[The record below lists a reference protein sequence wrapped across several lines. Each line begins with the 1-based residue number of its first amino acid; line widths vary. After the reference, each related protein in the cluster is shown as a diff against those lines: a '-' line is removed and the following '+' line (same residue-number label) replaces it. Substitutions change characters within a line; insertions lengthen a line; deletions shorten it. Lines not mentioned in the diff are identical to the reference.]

1 MNEPARTRTR
11 VLLVSGWA
19 TSGKDAVAVALG
31 QYGYRRVAF
40 ADPLKRHVAAATG
53 ISEAVFHSR
62 TLKDRPFT
70 GSPPPRYPTART
82 PRDVLLQHAIT
93 ARARDPDIY
102 AREIAT
108 EIRDNP
114 GIHHWVIS
122 DWRYRREYTFLRG
135 EGFELIRV
143 RVNRPGVVPS
153 TDPTEHD
160 LADVEMDHVIDNNAS
175 LEDLRHAVT
184 QTLVRRYGVSGYRAP
199 PTAEE
204 AYLP

>member
-1 MNEPARTRTR
+1 MSEPSRTRTR

-19 TSGKDAVAVALG
+19 TSGKDAVAIALG

-70 GSPPPRYPTART
+70 GSPPARYPTART
-82 PRDVLLQHAIT
+82 PRDILLQHAVA
-93 ARARDPDIY
+93 ARERDPDIY

-108 EIRDNP
+108 EIRNNP

-122 DWRYRREYTFLRG
+122 DWRYRREYAFLRG
-135 EGFELIRV
+135 ENYELVRIRV
-143 RVNRPGVVPS
+143 RRPGVVPS
-153 TDPTEHD
+153 ADPTEHD
-160 LADVEMDHVIDNNAS
+160 LADQEMDHIIENNAS
-175 LEDLRHAVT
+175 LEELRQTVA
-184 QTLVRRYGVSGYRAP
+184 QTLVRRYGVSGYCATPVIEDPYAP
-199 PTAEE
+199 
-204 AYLP
+204 